1 VLEPDP
7 AAADRYAELYRVYR
21 ELYPAT
27 KDLAHAVARV
37 QEQAA
42 AG

>member
-1 VLEPDP
+1 
-7 AAADRYAELYRVYR
+7 VYR